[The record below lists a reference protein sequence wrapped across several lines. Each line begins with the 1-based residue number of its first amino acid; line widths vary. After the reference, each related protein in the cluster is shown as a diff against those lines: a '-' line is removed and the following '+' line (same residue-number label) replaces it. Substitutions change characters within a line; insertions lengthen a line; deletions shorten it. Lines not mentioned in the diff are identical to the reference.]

1 MNGREVVES
10 LPDPTTPTTPP
21 TPSGFSA
28 IFGHDPTNKVFFAIP
43 VHREDGP
50 PSYEEAYHSFSF
62 LIKIFQL
69 LTSAT
74 TAGLYS
80 IGVRLVEHDI
90 TSQQLPFVV
99 SSTFIVVTGVVL
111 LGYVLG
117 QKMPEVLDRVADV
130 AGRGLLLQI
139 RMFNL
144 LAALLFV
151 VSGAVVIN
159 YWVQYRD
166 YWRAQVEEG
175 RLQHWQDRMLLA
187 TGVASLA
194 NSALYLLDFG
204 HSIRRT
210 LKLIGQ

>member
-1 MNGREVVES
+1 MHEVLVS
-10 LPDPTTPTTPP
+10 VVC
-21 TPSGFSA
+21 A
-28 IFGHDPTNKVFFAIP
+28 
-43 VHREDGP
+43 
-50 PSYEEAYHSFSF
+50 
-62 LIKIFQL
+62 
-69 LTSAT
+69 
-74 TAGLYS
+74 AGLRS
-80 IGVRLVEHDI
+80 RPEDAQGDGECPVM
-90 TSQQLPFVV
+90 
-99 SSTFIVVTGVVL
+99 

-117 QKMPEVLDRVADV
+117 QKMPEVLVSVMSAAGLRAGPEDVQGAGECPVMLGYVLCQKMSEVLDRVADV

>member
-117 QKMPEVLDRVADV
+117 QKMPEVL
-130 AGRGLLLQI
+130 I